1 MAISLG
7 KNGSTPP
14 IGSDIISATYV
25 EEQELIDITNR
36 GNAGTGVGNKVNA
49 AGFTTET
56 WEIETHTYPS
66 GVNTQFTDGSWSITS
81 VTENVSVDGAVTFS
95 ATLKKG

>member
-1 MAISLG
+1 MSITLG
-7 KNGSTPP
+7 KSGSAPP
-14 IGSDIISATYV
+14 IGSNIISATYV
-25 EEQELIDITNR
+25 EEQEMIDITNR
-36 GNAGTGVGNKVNA
+36 TNAGSGIGNKISD

-56 WEIETHTYPS
+56 WEIETHTYPTGIS
-66 GVNTQFTDGSWSITS
+66 TQFTSGSWSVTS